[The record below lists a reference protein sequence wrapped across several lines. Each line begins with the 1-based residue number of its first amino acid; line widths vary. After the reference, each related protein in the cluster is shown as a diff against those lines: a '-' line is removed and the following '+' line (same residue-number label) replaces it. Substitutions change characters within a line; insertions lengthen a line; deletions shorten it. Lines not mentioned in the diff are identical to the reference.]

1 MATSREREG
10 RRDKI
15 RVVDKEVQ
23 IIRCK
28 ISYTGILYNVG
39 NVANI
44 LQQLQM
50 EYITFKTANLFHIVQ
65 QLQLKKK
72 KKDLVVCLYV
82 PLVMVGE
89 CGLCPRLKASL
100 QNSGY

>member
-1 MATSREREG
+1 MG
-10 RRDKI
+10 VGDY
-15 RVVDKEVQ
+15 EVQ

-72 KKDLVVCLYV
+72 KKKRSSCLS
-82 PLVMVGE
+82 
-89 CGLCPRLKASL
+89 LCAL
-100 QNSGY
+100 GHGWGM